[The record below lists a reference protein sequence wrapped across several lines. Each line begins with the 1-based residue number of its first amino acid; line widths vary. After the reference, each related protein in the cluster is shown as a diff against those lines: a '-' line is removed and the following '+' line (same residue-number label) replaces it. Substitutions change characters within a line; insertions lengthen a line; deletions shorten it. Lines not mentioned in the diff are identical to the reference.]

1 MYFNN
6 DSDYTENG
14 EINGENT
21 VLFINQDS

>member
-14 EINGENT
+14 VINGENT